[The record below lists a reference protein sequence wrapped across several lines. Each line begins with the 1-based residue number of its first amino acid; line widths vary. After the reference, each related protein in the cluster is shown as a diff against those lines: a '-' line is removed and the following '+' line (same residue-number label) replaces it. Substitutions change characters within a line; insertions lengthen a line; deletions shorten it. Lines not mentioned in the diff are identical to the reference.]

1 MKWHEGGIGTH
12 DLIYGK
18 FQLLS
23 GSGDTFLKEGVSVKD
38 GA

>member
-1 MKWHEGGIGTH
+1 VEEKGEGTH
-12 DLIYGK
+12 NFIKGK

-23 GSGDTFLKEGVSVKD
+23 GSGDALLKEGVSVKD